1 MGGTVNCAHRF
12 IREMR
17 SGKDELPLKMYR
29 FIAIWEAERRLS
41 YKKVLKG
48 WRGATGETRVMSCQ
62 RSGCVWGA
70 MDRAK

>member
-1 MGGTVNCAHRF
+1 MQSTLYLPTTYLRTVNREHRF

-48 WRGATGETRVMSCQ
+48 
-62 RSGCVWGA
+62 
-70 MDRAK
+70 